1 MSLKTEGT
9 YRDQLLRKMKNAGIP
24 LYTETS
30 TPFSPEEQDARQRKI
45 YYLKQK
51 LEPENAESLQYDAS
65 VAGQTPDDYRVRLQ
79 LELDELQRSLDQ
91 GAETHRF
98 PSQQSLDFLL
108 DECVEQHNYFNFAL
122 GEKDR
127 QNSQFLLKSARQRK
141 TIWILS
147 CAVAFLLV
155 CLLLGFVF
163 FTSQGGSQTV
173 SASRPT
179 TSRPSA
185 SRPSTSKSSS
195 TSEKALP
202 LPYNGAV
209 FYREHDRRTFDSY
222 VAPLEIKTKGESCNY
237 YIKMVTASGN
247 SILEF
252 FVRAGETAK
261 VKMPVGTFYLR
272 YACGSEWYGQDQ
284 YFGEDTGFFSSNEA
298 FHFMEDG
305 DSYSGYTLSLHEVP
319 GGNFSTYH
327 IDPEDF

>member
-30 TPFSPEEQDARQRKI
+30 TPFSPEEQDERQRKI
-45 YYLKQK
+45 CYLKQK

-147 CAVAFLLV
+147 YAVAFLLA

-163 FTSQGGSQTV
+163 TLQGGSQTV

-179 TSRPSA
+179 ASRPST

-195 TSEKALP
+195 TAEKPLP

-209 FYREHDRRTFDSY
+209 FYRDHSTYVFDSF
-222 VAPLEIKTKGESCNY
+222 VAPLEIKAEGEDCNF
-237 YIKMVTASGN
+237 YIKMVSLSGE
-247 SILEF
+247 SVLEF
-252 FVRAGETAK
+252 FVRSGET
-261 VKMPVGTFYLR
+261 VELDMPTGAYYLH
-272 YACGSEWYGQDQ
+272 YACGSDWYGQEK
-284 YFGEDTGFFSSNEA
+284 YFGKNTSYFTCLKIFR
-298 FHFMEDG
+298 FTLIDG
-305 DSYSGYTLSLHEVP
+305 KYNGYTISLHEVP
-319 GGNFSTYH
+319 GGNLSTES

>member
-30 TPFSPEEQDARQRKI
+30 TPFSPEEQDERQRKI
-45 YYLKQK
+45 CYLKQK

-147 CAVAFLLV
+147 YAVAFLLA

-163 FTSQGGSQTV
+163 TLQGGSQTV

-179 TSRPSA
+179 ASRPST

-209 FYREHDRRTFDSY
+209 FYREHDHRTYDSY
-222 VAPLEIKTKGESCNY
+222 VAPLEIKAEGEDCNF
-237 YIKMVTASGN
+237 YIKMVTASGE

-252 FVRAGETAK
+252 FVRAGETAE
-261 VKMPVGTFYLR
+261 VNMPTGTFYLR
-272 YACGSEWYGQDQ
+272 YACGSKWYGQDQ
-284 YFGEDTGFFSSNEA
+284 YFGEDTAFFSSKDA
-298 FHFMEDG
+298 FHFTESDDG
-305 DSYSGYTLSLHEVP
+305 YNGYTVSLHKIP
-319 GGNFSTYH
+319 GGNLSTEA